1 MAALSDHPELHF
13 ILLVWA
19 KLVVNFLNLSSAL
32 HGINDSFQHICTPDK
47 PTFQAFFWTID
58 KSSGSERLP
67 RAESKH
73 LDSPLQH
80 PSGFMFM

>member
-1 MAALSDHPELHF
+1 MAVLSDHPELHF

-47 PTFQAFFWTID
+47 PTFQAFF
-58 KSSGSERLP
+58 
-67 RAESKH
+67 
-73 LDSPLQH
+73 
-80 PSGFMFM
+80 